1 MKTKLMIVGLLIG
14 MLFTTSAVCSAAI
27 NVGTLVAASIRSKVL
42 GENITFNVYLPYGYE
57 GGESSYPVLYLLH
70 GRGNDKNAWKKVQS
84 DIDELIATHQVK
96 PFIAVMPDAPWS
108 DRGSYYVDS
117 AYKTGKAVE
126 TALITELIPAID
138 ETYRSIRTRDNRIIG
153 GYSMGGYG
161 AIRYLLNYPQLF
173 GGGIVLSPAVY
184 YPLPPADSSTREFG
198 AFGKNDTLFVDDIW
212 LAKNYPVTLKV
223 LESSGLK
230 ANVYIAVGDDE
241 YAIPDINERLH
252 DLDVEAHMFYNLAR
266 RSKAIHAEFR
276 VMQGGHG
283 WEVWRPAFIDA
294 LKFLLKPK
302 EQTK

>member
-1 MKTKLMIVGLLIG
+1 
-14 MLFTTSAVCSAAI
+14 
-27 NVGTLVAASIRSKVL
+27 
-42 GENITFNVYLPYGYE
+42 
-57 GGESSYPVLYLLH
+57 
-70 GRGNDKNAWKKVQS
+70 
-84 DIDELIATHQVK
+84 
-96 PFIAVMPDAPWS
+96 
-108 DRGSYYVDS
+108 
-117 AYKTGKAVE
+117 
-126 TALITELIPAID
+126 
-138 ETYRSIRTRDNRIIG
+138 
-153 GYSMGGYG
+153 MGGYG